1 MYGVRVCAV
10 SDAECS
16 RGCGALPCVKEAPAV
31 KAAQV
36 ADDLSSLSAHCRIL
50 ESRIERYQALCA
62 AAYQLAGAVDAPL
75 RFLDALSEGANGN
88 PLPEEMSLALVPV
101 TAAECMANL
110 PPPSPADE
118 RAAFEQ
124 LKDWPKMAPREVFY
138 AGWRAARAAAS
149 PAVLT
154 DHTFG
159 MFLRAIPKRL
169 SDDRDDRAM
178 LRKACELLLA
188 EAQPAQADLQAEV
201 DRLNAIINTPHTD
214 NFLQA
219 VSIEAEHQRQR
230 WNDSNKTAP
239 DWFWLVGYLAGKALA
254 ATLAGDHTKAA
265 HHMITTA
272 AALANW
278 HRTGTCPHGHTGDWS
293 DNCPDC
299 RH

>member
-1 MYGVRVCAV
+1 MK
-10 SDAECS
+10 DA
-16 RGCGALPCVKEAPAV
+16 AAV
-31 KAAQV
+31 KAAQS
-36 ADDLSSLSAHCRIL
+36 AEELASLGAHCRIL

-88 PLPEEMSLALVPV
+88 PLPEDMSLALLPV
-101 TAAECMANL
+101 TAAECDQSTSA
-110 PPPSPADE
+110 
-118 RAAFEQ
+118 
-124 LKDWPKMAPREVFY
+124 
-138 AGWRAARAAAS
+138 
-149 PAVLT
+149 
-154 DHTFG
+154 
-159 MFLRAIPKRL
+159 
-169 SDDRDDRAM
+169 
-178 LRKACELLLA
+178 
-188 EAQPAQADLQAEV
+188 LQAEI

-230 WNDSNKTAP
+230 WNDSNKAP
-239 DWFWLVGYLAGKALA
+239 ADWFWLVGYLAGKALA
-254 ATLAGDHTKAA
+254 AVLSGDHVKAK
-265 HHMITTA
+265 HHMVTTA